1 MKLPQR
7 HKEILLKEKEEITK
21 KKLLFYAG
29 GFVWINSDHK
39 DVIIENLLVTDFT
52 LMYPSIMYM
61 MHDENIYSVDDIDK
75 IKFFIEN
82 KENLKLLSHSE
93 YLKYKIEVN
102 HIYGGLTRS
111 GNITSHLISK
121 YLNLFYNELLENNP
135 HNIVYIDTDRI
146 ISINSLNMLDCPLTY
161 STDTLT
167 LGIIKEK
174 KKYIVHDGNE
184 LKIKGYPTR
193 KHEEVKREVQSRI
206 RQLQLEKLG
215 ITEQLK
221 LF

>member
-7 HKEILLKEKEEITK
+7 HKEILIKERDLLKKE
-21 KKLLFYAG
+21 KLLFYPG
-29 GFVWINSDHK
+29 GFVWIDFNYK

-52 LMYPSIMYM
+52 LMYPSIMSM
-61 MHDENIYSVDDIDK
+61 IHDENIHSVDDIDK

-82 KENLKLLSHSE
+82 RENLKLQSHSE

-102 HIYGGLTRS
+102 HIYGKLSLS
-111 GNITSHLISK
+111 GNIIPQLIPK
-121 YLNLFYNELLENNP
+121 YLDLFYNELLENNP

-146 ISINSLNMLDCPLTY
+146 ISINSLNMLDCPFTY
-161 STDTLT
+161 STENLK

-174 KKYIVHDGNE
+174 KRYIVHDGNE